1 MMQTDVK
8 SNHFTGTAATMYT
21 GRTRLK
27 GILFLGSGTA
37 GDIIF
42 RDGGPSGTV
51 RLQFNIPAN
60 SNNDVGFTLPGEGIL
75 FETGI
80 YVSQPGASTS
90 MTIFYG

>member
-1 MMQTDVK
+1 MQTDVN
-8 SNHFTGTAATMYT
+8 SAHFTGTAATMHT
-21 GRTRLK
+21 GRARLK

-37 GDIIF
+37 GDVIF
-42 RDGGPSGTV
+42 RDGGPTGAV
-51 RLQFNIPAN
+51 KLQFNIPAN

-75 FETGI
+75 FNTDI

>member
-1 MMQTDVK
+1 MQTDVK
-8 SNHFTGTAATMYT
+8 SAHFTGTAATVYT

-37 GDIIF
+37 GDVIF
-42 RDGGPSGTV
+42 RDGSSSGTV
-51 RLQFNIPAN
+51 KLQFNLPAN
-60 SNNDVGFTLPGEGIL
+60 SNNTVGFTVPGEGIL
-75 FETGI
+75 FDTGI